1 MKLPFQCHFVL
12 VHGAQHGGWCWFKT
26 QELLEK
32 SGQQV
37 SAIDLVSAGASPVD
51 ADDVESFDH
60 YSQPLYDLIEAL
72 PNDNK
77 VIKRASASSSF
88 RVAQGRKEGRNIN
101 RVNLVALT
109 WLTI

>member
-1 MKLPFQCHFVL
+1 LQESIAAHQKSIEEAARGMTLPSQCRHFVL

-60 YSQPLYDLIEAL
+60 HSQPLYDLIECL
-72 PNDNK
+72 PNENK
-77 VIKRASASSSF
+77 VIK
-88 RVAQGRKEGRNIN
+88 
-101 RVNLVALT
+101 
-109 WLTI
+109 WLSLCIIIV

>member
-1 MKLPFQCHFVL
+1 LQESIAAHQKSIEEAARGMTLPSQCRHFVL

-60 YSQPLYDLIEAL
+60 HSQPLYDLIECL
-72 PNDNK
+72 PNENK
-77 VIKRASASSSF
+77 VIK
-88 RVAQGRKEGRNIN
+88 
-101 RVNLVALT
+101 
-109 WLTI
+109 